1 MSDEKMTCPCHSGRP
16 YSDCCQPYHKG
27 KAAPTPEALMRA
39 RYSAFALHDADFIM
53 GTTHTDS
60 PHRKNDR
67 RLWVAEI
74 LAFAQQTQFVAL
86 TILETTEDTVTFR
99 AGLMQNL
106 RDSSFTEKS
115 SFKCVKGKWLYVTGQ
130 YD

>member
-1 MSDEKMTCPCHSGRP
+1 
-16 YSDCCQPYHKG
+16 
-27 KAAPTPEALMRA
+27 MRA
-39 RYSAFALHDADFIM
+39 RYSAFALRDVDFIM
-53 GTTHTDS
+53 HTTHPDS
-60 PHRKNDR
+60 PHRKKDK

-115 SFKCVKGKWLYVTGQ
+115 SFERIKGKWLYVTGQ

>member
-1 MSDEKMTCPCHSGRP
+1 MSNEKMTCPCHSGRF
-16 YSDCCQPYHKG
+16 YAECCQPYHQG

-53 GTTHTDS
+53 RTTHPDS
-60 PHRKNDR
+60 PHRKDDK
-67 RLWVAEI
+67 RLWIAEI

-99 AGLMQNL
+99 AGLLQNL

-115 SFKCVKGKWLYVTGQ
+115 AFKRVEGKWLYVTGQ